1 MIRSLKAFDLKGK
14 HVLIRVDFN
23 VPLKGEQ
30 VADNFRI
37 QAALPTINYTLE
49 EGAALVL
56 MSHLGRP
63 DGAPDPALSLMPVGE
78 ALAGLL
84 EMPIK
89 FSHDCITSDALDT
102 SLGLKPGEIHLLEN
116 LRFANLSRLHS
127 PAILEKIWTH
137 LFLEMQTT
145 CLNNSLSIHMR
156 RSRSVLSAVI

>member
-1 MIRSLKAFDLKGK
+1 MIRSLKAFDLKGT
-14 HVLIRVDFN
+14 HVLIRVDFT
-23 VPLKGEQ
+23 VPLKGDQ

-102 SLGLKPGEIHLLEN
+102 SPV
-116 LRFANLSRLHS
+116 SY
-127 PAILEKIWTH
+127 TH
-137 LFLEMQTT
+137 LTLPTK
-145 CLNNSLSIHMR
+145 
-156 RSRSVLSAVI
+156 A